1 MVRKRRL
8 QWLGRVSRIWMK
20 IAYRNSSFLDGSH
33 KFDLHKAHVCGGW
46 TGSLMISAGKLGV
59 TEWYQLAN
67 DQERT
72 EWRTI
77 THMLP
82 SPTIIPAVSCEVCER
97 NFKSKAGLS
106 RHKCT
111 AARQLPIQEQPGAR
125 QCEKCLRWFKSPGG
139 LAVHKC
145 HVADSSS
152 SPPSKPPSRVPV
164 SSLNFCSFH
173 CGTCHRCFKSG
184 SGFCRHNCQRGM
196 RRPTER
202 DSFQHLCPTCPQKF
216 RRPGDLKRHK
226 CT

>member
-1 MVRKRRL
+1 MVSDMLRKRRL
-8 QWLGRVSRIWMK
+8 QWLGHVSRMDEDRLPKQLLFGWLPQVRPAHGPRLRWK
-20 IAYRNSSFLDGSH
+20 DRVAD
-33 KFDLHKAHVCGGW
+33 DL
-46 TGSLMISAGKLGV
+46 GKLGV
-59 TEWYQLAN
+59 TEWYQLA
-67 DQERT
+67 QERT

-77 THMLP
+77 THMFP

-111 AARQLPIQEQPGAR
+111 AARQLPIQEQPGAC

-164 SSLNFCSFH
+164 SSLNCCSFH

-202 DSFQHLCPTCPQKF
+202 DSFQHLCPTCPRKF